1 MACLTGPLKFAL
13 ATPGRR
19 ATAAPGQAESSDVSS
34 QPLTGPPEL
43 SPSVQ
48 ARLAPPVR
56 LLSAGPWTARLVG
69 DELAHVSYAG
79 REVLRAV
86 KAVVR
91 DHNWRTPKPSVRNVE
106 IKQDDD
112 GLQVRWAVAFAG
124 YGVEYDGQL
133 TAEFTPATVEISFEG
148 AAAQAFRSNRI
159 GLVVLHPPAEAGR
172 EITVEHPDGGSTA
185 AQFPHDISPHQPF
198 TDIAALEWADAGTA
212 FRISFTGDVFETED
226 QRNWTDASF
235 KTYSTPLSLPFPVA
249 VAAGDTVRQSVLLEA
264 ATLEPRE
271 AVEAAAV
278 AARVASSLPTAVS
291 ARIGAEAG
299 RVPAL
304 AVGAGSQPGVLPE
317 IPGLDALVVE
327 LVDEEGDADRSLLA
341 ARLEA
346 AAAAASIHGA
356 GLDIRA
362 VTADPV
368 GAVADLAPYLAQAKR
383 LAVFHPGTHIT
394 EPDSWPALKES
405 AHAAGFGGSLLA
417 GTRAHFTELNRESSR
432 TPSDSDALT
441 FSITPQMHSTEA
453 AHVIDSVPMQRLV
466 AQNALRLGGG
476 RPVHVGPVTLLPRFN
491 AVATSGIES
500 EAEAD
505 ELQGEAFTAAWTL
518 ASINALTMD
527 GVASVSYFEASGPTG
542 ISGADGQLNPAGELL
557 KELAGLRDS
566 VVLSVDADA
575 GPVTLYPVRSRAGL
589 VIFAGNL
596 SGSPVAVDVRLP
608 DGVSASGAVCAAF
621 GQETPAAI
629 RFSTNNDG
637 DPAAGRLTL
646 GPWSA
651 GVVHFPESNF
661 PAPG

>member
-1 MACLTGPLKFAL
+1 M
-13 ATPGRR
+13 
-19 ATAAPGQAESSDVSS
+19 SS
-34 QPLTGPPEL
+34 QPLIGPPEL
-43 SPSVQ
+43 PPSVQ

-56 LLSAGPWTARLVG
+56 LLSAGPWTAQLVG

-79 REVLRAV
+79 RPVLRAV

-91 DHNWRTPKPSVRNVE
+91 DQDWRTPKPSVQNVE

-172 EITVEHPDGGSTA
+172 EITVEHPDGGGTA

-212 FRISFTGDVFETED
+212 FRLSFTGDVFETED

-264 ATLEPRE
+264 ATLEPQE

-327 LVDEEGDADRSLLA
+327 LVDEENYADRSLWA
-341 ARLEA
+341 AQLQA
-346 AAAAASIHGA
+346 AAAAASIQRA

-368 GAVADLAPYLAQAKR
+368 GAVADLAPYLPQAKR

-466 AQNALRLGGG
+466 AQNALRLSGG

-491 AVATSGIES
+491 AVATSGVDA

-505 ELQGEAFTAAWTL
+505 ELQGEPFTAAWTL
-518 ASINALTMD
+518 ASIKALTMD
-527 GVASVSYFEASGPTG
+527 GVASISYFEASGPRG
-542 ISGADGQLNPAGELL
+542 ISDASGQLSAAGELL

-566 VVLSVDADA
+566 VVLSVDADT

-589 VIFAGNL
+589 AIFAGNL
-596 SGSPVAVDVRLP
+596 SGSAVAVDVRLP
-608 DGVSASGAVCAAF
+608 DGVGAGGATCAAF
-621 GQETPAAI
+621 GQQTSAAI
-629 RFSTNNDG
+629 GFSTNNDG
-637 DPAAGRLTL
+637 DPAAGQLTL
-646 GPWSA
+646 GPWYA
-651 GVVHFPESNF
+651 GVVRIPESNF
-661 PAPG
+661 SAPN